1 MKRLIIALMVLTT
14 ALQIDAANILSLDDL
29 SSSKTYYIHTKEG
42 GYLYANTEMA
52 KYDGLS
58 SPTADDAHRWA
69 ITKSSATGQVFIYNI
84 EANAFLSA
92 ANGACPLQSS
102 PIMIQL
108 LSTDQ
113 QGCWIGFAEGQV
125 IALNDPSASSQI
137 LFLGDNGKT
146 PDFLSFEEAGNLS
159 PEAEK
164 EITAKA
170 KIYDTNRTEVP
181 VISSIGTAI
190 TSLDQLTDGLT
201 FLFYSTGKSKYAY
214 DAGEALT
221 FDSNRPALN
230 DITKMPYVFVA
241 HKIGDE
247 WKFSTMEGKY
257 ISGFSG
263 GVSTGKEGIT
273 FTVTESATTG
283 SFNLYNANSSQY
295 LNATAEK
302 PVGWGDSEGNSRYQ
316 IIPVTLTNSD
326 KHYPVTYLCY
336 ESDGENMRLMDIQTY
351 AKTNNRLSPPAF
363 DGYKRTSLVQGNGE
377 RFPSTVMTGPAV
389 AVCIYTRQLQSVP
402 VIPTTIVNG
411 EFADTTHWYR
421 IRVGGKYMQWTADA
435 PGHYYIFNTERPTMD
450 DSDLWCFVGNN
461 ITGYRIYNRA
471 AGAALPLAFETE
483 PVNSDLPFICDG
495 PYNGWSI
502 SNGGTSG
509 TWYLSPVGTDVAVY
523 LTNDGQGKLSVYRGA
538 SNINID
544 EAASEMQS
552 FAEVAAANLGN
563 RVGQYDGA
571 EVNELVAASENYT
584 LSNTAFN
591 TLQQAYNDFAL
602 NASRVELREDML
614 YRIINVRTTAIVAT
628 LKADIDATTVSQ
640 DGRNESARTQLWQV
654 LPIGNTGSYYLL
666 NPENGRFMGQ
676 TKSSATTT
684 LEENPSTH
692 YYDIANA
699 PNSID
704 QWRLR
709 DLGSSVT
716 NYVSLNNGTVI
727 GATASTESAKWFI
740 EPARTFTV
748 TTEASNG
755 GNAATTLFLPF
766 SVELPD
772 GITAMAVT
780 AKDDGGV
787 EFTSFESNVVPA
799 NTPCVL
805 ISSTSG
811 SYTLTETTTQSSAP
825 EGNLLTG
832 VAVRSSN
839 ESEGLYT
846 LDANANLIAAPATLP
861 AYSAVLAY
869 DNTTSINALGTN
881 KAGESIWYDLSGRR
895 LHKAPTTNGVYIQN
909 GKKVLVR

>member
-29 SSSKTYYIHTKEG
+29 SSSKTYYIHATKG
-42 GYLYANTEMA
+42 GYLYAYNNMA

-58 SPTADDAHRWA
+58 SPTNDDAHLWA
-69 ITKSSATGQVFIYNI
+69 ITKSSTTGQVFIYNI
-84 EANAFLSA
+84 EAAAFLSA
-92 ANGACPLQSS
+92 KNGSCPLQTA
-102 PIMIQL
+102 PVMVQL
-108 LSTDQ
+108 LSTGQ
-113 QGCWIGFAEGQV
+113 EGSWIGFAEGQV

-146 PDFLSFEEAGNLS
+146 PDFLSFEEAGSLS
-159 PEAEK
+159 PEAEV

-170 KIYDTNRTEVP
+170 KAYDTNRTEVP
-181 VISSIGTAI
+181 AISSIGTAI

-201 FLFYSTGKSKYAY
+201 FLFYSTGMTKYAY
-214 DAGEALT
+214 DGGEALT
-221 FDSNRPALN
+221 FDANRPALN

-241 HKIGDE
+241 HKIGDA

-263 GVSTGKEGIT
+263 GVSTGKNGIT
-273 FTVTESATTG
+273 FTVTPSETSG
-283 SFNLYNANSSQY
+283 SFNFYNANSSQY
-295 LNATAEK
+295 LNATAAK
-302 PVGWGDSEGNSRYQ
+302 PVGWGSSEGNSRYQ
-316 IIPVTLTNSD
+316 IIPVTLTNYAD
-326 KHYPVTYLCY
+326 QYYPVTYLCY
-336 ESDGENMRLMDIQTY
+336 ESDGENMRLMDTQTY

-363 DGYKRTSLVQGNGE
+363 TGYKRTSLTQGNGE
-377 RFPSTVMTGPAV
+377 RFASTVMTGPAV
-389 AVCIYTRQLQSVP
+389 AVCTYTRQLRDVP
-402 VIPTTIVNG
+402 VIPTTIANG

-421 IRVGGKYMQWTADA
+421 IRVDGKYMQWTADA

-502 SNGGTSG
+502 SNGGTSS
-509 TWYLSPVGTDVAVY
+509 TWYLSPVGTDIPVY
-523 LTNDGQGKLSVYRGA
+523 LTNDGQGKLSVYKGG

-544 EAASEMQS
+544 EAVSEMQA

-563 RVGQYDGA
+563 RLGQYDGA
-571 EVNELVAASENYT
+571 EANELVAASENYT

-591 TLQQAYNDFAL
+591 TLQQAYNNFVL
-602 NASRVELREDML
+602 NASRVELRENML
-614 YRIINVRTTAIVAT
+614 YRIININTTDAT
-628 LKADIDATTVSQ
+628 LKSDIDATIVSQ
-640 DGRNESARTQLWQV
+640 DVRNESARTQLWQV
-654 LPIGNTGSYYLL
+654 LPIGNTDTYYLL

-676 TKSSATTT
+676 TKSSTTTT
-684 LEENPSTH
+684 LVENPTTH
-692 YYDIANA
+692 CYGITNVPNTIA
-699 PNSID
+699 
-704 QWRLR
+704 QWRLN
-709 DLGSSVT
+709 DTGTSSS
-716 NYVSLNNGTVI
+716 NYVSINSNNGVVGTI
-727 GATASTESAKWFI
+727 AGAEGAKWYI
-740 EPARTFTV
+740 EPVNTFTV
-748 TTEASNG
+748 ETVSSDG
-755 GNAATTLFLPF
+755 SAATTTLFLPF

-772 GITAMAVT
+772 GISAMAVT

-787 EFTSFESNVVPA
+787 EFTPFESNVVPA

-805 ISSTSG
+805 ISSAGG
-811 SYTLTETTTQSSAP
+811 SYTLTETTAQGSAP

-839 ESEGLYT
+839 EGDGLYT
-846 LDANANLIAAPATLP
+846 LDANANLIAAPAILP